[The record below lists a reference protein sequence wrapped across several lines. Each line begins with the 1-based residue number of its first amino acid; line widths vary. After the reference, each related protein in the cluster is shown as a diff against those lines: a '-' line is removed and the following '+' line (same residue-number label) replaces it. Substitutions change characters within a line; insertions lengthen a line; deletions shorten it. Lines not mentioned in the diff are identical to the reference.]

1 VVHSREAKCFATAIS
16 GSGMQ
21 DSVSVFYVY
30 SQDDKKLVAKE
41 VHWYPRNRC
50 MSQEHKTEHKKACV
64 FTGIDPV
71 DDDCTVL
78 VV

>member
-41 VHWYPRNRC
+41 VLVP
-50 MSQEHKTEHKKACV
+50 KKSMYV
-64 FTGIDPV
+64 SRT
-71 DDDCTVL
+71 
-78 VV
+78 